1 VQKSQSTHVIQLSR
15 ISNISAVSPKT
26 LGFRPGMVLAPRAV
40 MQHMNPRL
48 DSINERALDFVC
60 QVIDPF
66 VRSIPDRP
74 GMRRIQDQLVGASG
88 GIGSNLEEAQAAS
101 SRREFIRYCEIAL
114 RESREAN
121 FWLRVCQRTGL
132 GDQAV
137 CGSLLGEGLQIAR
150 IVASIVINSKTNDSA
165 Q

>member
-1 VQKSQSTHVIQLSR
+1 MRHR
-15 ISNISAVSPKT
+15 
-26 LGFRPGMVLAPRAV
+26 
-40 MQHMNPRL
+40 HPRL
-48 DSINERALDFVC
+48 DSINERALEFAC

-66 VRSIPDRP
+66 LPSIPDRP

-121 FWLRVCQRTGL
+121 FWLTVCQRTGL
-132 GDQAV
+132 GDQAI
-137 CGSLLGEGLQIAR
+137 CGLLLSEGLQIAR
-150 IVASIVINSKTNDSA
+150 IIASIVINTKSNEA
-165 Q
+165 P